1 MRLLRNVRRASVTAV
16 ALLTLLGW
24 GSQAAV
30 SAAEQSTGGY
40 EWNLSEEMP
49 REMRDFVTAYY
60 PDGPPR
66 DGAVLARGVIGEPC
80 TGTLQRAVPLPAGV
94 NPSVRKATLFTYW
107 NSSTETSCALMD
119 NNTAGAKYM
128 VLSLCSNSFPAG
140 MDQPC
145 IVDAGN
151 FTYYAGEVKLY
162 ATDYATPCDNVYAY
176 MRDSAGKVLVNH
188 NTPLSNCD

>member
-1 MRLLRNVRRASVTAV
+1 MRFLRNIRRAAV
-16 ALLTLLGW
+16 AATATLALVGW

-30 SAAEQSTGGY
+30 SAAGQSTGGY

-49 REMRDFVTAYY
+49 QEMREFVTAYY

-66 DGAVLARGVIGEPC
+66 DGATLTRGAIGEPC
-80 TGTLQRAVPLPAGV
+80 TGSLQRAVPLPAGV
-94 NPSVRKATLFTYW
+94 DPSVRKATLFTYW
-107 NSSTETSCALMD
+107 NNSTETSCALMD
-119 NNTAGAKYM
+119 NNTSGAKYM
-128 VLSLCSNSFPAG
+128 VLSLCSNTFPAG

-162 ATDYATPCDNVYAY
+162 ATDYATRCDNVYAY
-176 MRDSAGKVLVNH
+176 MRDSAGKVLVKH
-188 NTPLSNCD
+188 NTPLSYCD